1 MTSKRRFL
9 LGILTRGDQQG
20 GVKAYV
26 NNSTSG
32 YHSTLYFYPFPT
44 HAYSKKALN
53 PHGISKVEAE
63 RKLYSSL
70 FPGKVKY
77 TCEEIKTKRAAS
89 LRALFLW

>member
-26 NNSTSG
+26 NNSTSFSG
-32 YHSTLYFYPFPT
+32 YHSTLYFSPFPT

-63 RKLYSSL
+63 SCIHL
-70 FPGKVKY
+70 FFPEKY

-89 LRALFLW
+89 LRALFFW